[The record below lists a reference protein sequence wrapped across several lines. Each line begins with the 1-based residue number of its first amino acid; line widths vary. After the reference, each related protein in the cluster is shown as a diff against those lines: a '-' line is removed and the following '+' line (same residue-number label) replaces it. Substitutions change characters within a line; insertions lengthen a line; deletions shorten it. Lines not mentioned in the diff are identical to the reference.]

1 MGLPATRFRATL
13 YQVLDQVL
21 STGVAIEVELR
32 GRRVRISP
40 AEPKSKLD
48 RLIPRPDAIV
58 GDPEA
63 LVKPT
68 FGAKAWER
76 ATAASFRALA

>member
-1 MGLPATRFRATL
+1 MALPATRFRATL
-13 YQVLDQVL
+13 YKVLDQVL
-21 STGVAIEVELR
+21 STGVPVEVELR
-32 GRRVRISP
+32 GRKVRISP

-48 RLIPRPDAIV
+48 RLVPRPDAIV

-68 FGAKAWER
+68 FDSKVWER
-76 ATAASFRALA
+76 KWRIRRKR